1 MDLVAE
7 VRRGNLRAIA
17 RAISLIEDL
26 EPEAEGLVDDLYP
39 YTGRSRVLGITGS
52 PGAGKSSL
60 VDRLITLERRRGRR
74 VAVIAVDPSSPY
86 SGGAILGDRLR
97 MQTHAT
103 DEGVFIR
110 SMASRG
116 YLGGIAAATGDV
128 IKVLDAA
135 GYQSIFIE
143 TIGVGQT
150 EIKIVEL
157 SDIVMLVLMPGAGDE
172 IQAMK
177 AGIME
182 IGDIFIINKKDL
194 PGADKLLEEVR
205 YVLDFKNQSAGN
217 GRERDA
223 AAGVEPGGTANPVLM
238 TRAAGVAGAAGVANP
253 GGEDSAEPAAGED
266 GIEQLEEAID
276 SYAARITSSG
286 KLAEKRHFRLER
298 ELLGILNRKVHQ
310 LMDVHIEVSKQLP
323 GWADRLYRR
332 DARPYALVNEQISK
346 FMKERAG
353 D

>member
-1 MDLVAE
+1 MDLVTE

-26 EPEAEGLVDDLYP
+26 EPEAEGLVDALYP
-39 YTGRSRVLGITGS
+39 YTGRSRILGITGS

-60 VDRLITLERRRGRR
+60 VDRLITLERQQGRK
-74 VAVIAVDPSSPY
+74 VAVIAVDPSSPF

-103 DEGVFIR
+103 DRGVFIR

-116 YLGGIAAATGDV
+116 FLGGVAATTGDA

-135 GYQSIFIE
+135 GYDSIFIE

-157 SDIVMLVLMPGAGDE
+157 SDIVLLVLMPGAGDE

-194 PGADKLLEEVR
+194 PGADKLLTEVQ
-205 YVLDFKNQSAGN
+205 YVLSFKSSAAGA
-217 GRERDA
+217 GREGDG
-223 AAGVEPGGTANPVLM
+223 AAGVDPKDIDNPVLM
-238 TRAAGVAGAAGVANP
+238 TSAARPARAVH
-253 GGEDSAEPAAGED
+253 ED
-266 GIEQLEEAID
+266 GIEQLREAID
-276 SYAARITSSG
+276 NYARKIESSG
-286 KLAEKRHFRLER
+286 RLSEKRHFRLER

-323 GWADRLYRR
+323 EWADRLYRR
-332 DARPYALVNEQISK
+332 DSRPYALINEQIRN
-346 FMKERAG
+346 FLKERTG

>member
-1 MDLVAE
+1 MDLVTE

-17 RAISLIEDL
+17 RTISLIEDL

-39 YTGRSRVLGITGS
+39 FTGRSRILGVTGS

-60 VDRLITLERRRGRR
+60 VDRLITLERRRGRK
-74 VAVIAVDPSSPY
+74 VAVIAVDPSSPF

-103 DEGVFIR
+103 DAGVFIR

-116 YLGGIAAATGDV
+116 YLGGTAAATGDV

-135 GYQSIFIE
+135 GYESIFIE

-157 SDIVMLVLMPGAGDE
+157 SDIVLLVLMPGAGDE

-182 IGDIFIINKKDL
+182 IGDIFIINKRDL
-194 PGADKLLEEVR
+194 PGADKLLAEVR
-205 YVLDFKNQSAGN
+205 YVLDFKNHTSGA
-217 GRERDA
+217 GREWDGKAGAEPDGVSNPILMTCAAGTDRDA
-223 AAGVEPGGTANPVLM
+223 VQ
-238 TRAAGVAGAAGVANP
+238 
-253 GGEDSAEPAAGED
+253 ED

-276 SYAARITSSG
+276 SYAEKIERSG
-286 KLAEKRHFRLER
+286 QLAEKRHFRLER

-310 LMDVHIEVSKQLP
+310 LMDVQIEVSKQLP
-323 GWADRLYRR
+323 VWADLLYRR
-332 DARPYALVNEQISK
+332 DARPYDLVNDQISR

>member
-1 MDLVAE
+1 MDLVAG

-17 RAISLIEDL
+17 RTISLIEDL
-26 EPEAEGLVDDLYP
+26 EPEAEGLVDALYP
-39 YTGRSRVLGITGS
+39 YTGRSRILGITGS

-60 VDRLITLERRRGRR
+60 VDRLIALERKRGRK
-74 VAVIAVDPSSPY
+74 VAVIAVDPSSPF

-103 DEGVFIR
+103 DAGVFIR

-116 YLGGIAAATGDV
+116 FLGGVAAATGDV

-135 GYQSIFIE
+135 GYESIFIE

-157 SDIVMLVLMPGAGDE
+157 SDIVLLVLMPGAGDE

-177 AGIME
+177 AGVME

-194 PGADKLLEEVR
+194 PGADKLLAEVQ
-205 YVLDFKNQSAGN
+205 YVLSFKSSLAGAV
-217 GRERDA
+217 GVEDG
-223 AAGVEPGGTANPVLM
+223 AAGVDPKDIDNPVLM
-238 TRAAGVAGAAGVANP
+238 TCAARATPTV
-253 GGEDSAEPAAGED
+253 DED

-276 SYAARITSSG
+276 NYARKIESSG
-286 KLAEKRHFRLER
+286 KLAKKRRFRLER

-323 GWADRLYRR
+323 EWAERLYRR
-332 DARPYALVNEQISK
+332 DACPYALINEQIRN
-346 FMKERAG
+346 FMKERTG

>member
-1 MDLVAE
+1 MDLATE
-7 VRRGNLRAIA
+7 VRRGNPRAIA

-39 YTGRSRVLGITGS
+39 HTGRSRILGITGS

-60 VDRLITLERRRGRR
+60 VDRLITLERRRGRK
-74 VAVIAVDPSSPY
+74 VAVIAVDPSSPF

-103 DEGVFIR
+103 DAGVFIR

-116 YLGGIAAATGDV
+116 YLGGTAAATGDV

-135 GYQSIFIE
+135 GYESIFIE

-157 SDIVMLVLMPGAGDE
+157 SDIVLLVLMPGAGDE

-194 PGADKLLEEVR
+194 PGADKLLAEVR
-205 YVLDFKNQSAGN
+205 YVLSFKGSPA
-217 GRERDA
+217 ED
-223 AAGVEPGGTANPVLM
+223 GGQTEQESNPILM
-238 TRAAGVAGAAGVANP
+238 TCAARAEQEG
-253 GGEDSAEPAAGED
+253 DED
-266 GIEQLEEAID
+266 GIEQLQETID
-276 SYAARITSSG
+276 SYAAQIESSG

-323 GWADRLYRR
+323 GWADRLFRR
-332 DARPYALVNEQISK
+332 DACPYALVNEQISK

>member
-1 MDLVAE
+1 MDLVTE

-17 RAISLIEDL
+17 RTISLIEDL
-26 EPEAEGLVDDLYP
+26 EPEAEGLVDALYP
-39 YTGRSRVLGITGS
+39 YTGRSRVLGVTGS

-60 VDRLITLERRRGRR
+60 VDRLITLERQRGRK
-74 VAVIAVDPSSPY
+74 VAVIAVDPSSPF

-103 DEGVFIR
+103 DAGVFIR

-116 YLGGIAAATGDV
+116 FLGGIAAATGDV

-157 SDIVMLVLMPGAGDE
+157 SDIVLLVLMPGAGDE

-182 IGDIFIINKKDL
+182 IGDIFVINKKDL
-194 PGADKLLEEVR
+194 PGADKLLAEVE
-205 YVLDFKNQSAGN
+205 YVLSFKSSATGTD
-217 GRERDA
+217 GE
-223 AAGVEPGGTANPVLM
+223 AGDPAGIGPQGVDNPILM
-238 TRAAGVAGAAGVANP
+238 T
-253 GGEDSAEPAAGED
+253 SAVHED
-266 GIEQLEEAID
+266 GIEQLHEAID
-276 SYAARITSSG
+276 RYAEKTESSG
-286 KLAEKRHFRLER
+286 KLAEKRRFRLER
-298 ELLGILNRKVHQ
+298 ELLGILNRKVHE
-310 LMDVHIEVSKQLP
+310 LMDVHIEVSRQLP
-323 GWADRLYRR
+323 VWVERLYRR
-332 DARPYALVNEQISK
+332 DARPYELINEQIRNFLQEK
-346 FMKERAG
+346 TG